1 MHMLTLPAPAKL
13 NLFLHITGR
22 RSDGYHLLQTVFQ
35 LLDFGDELSFDS
47 RADGVIHLQ
56 SDLAG
61 VDPEGNLVVRAARAL
76 RACTGSTHGADIRL
90 HKRTPVGAG
99 LGGGSSDAAT
109 TLLALNSLW
118 GCGLGIDELARMGL
132 SLGADVPVFVRG
144 RSAWAEGVG
153 EVLRPIELPARWYL
167 VIYPGCPVNTAGIF
181 KDPQLTRSTPEIT
194 MAAFLGGHGHNDCE
208 PVASRMNPE
217 IARALAW
224 LAGYGAARMSGTGS
238 AVFAA
243 FEDEQAAQE
252 AAAAVPMEWTRFVAL
267 GLDRSPVHSALGL

>member
-1 MHMLTLPAPAKL
+1 MRVLTLPAPAKL

-22 RSDGYHLLQTVFQ
+22 RADGYHLLQTVFQ
-35 LLDFGDELSFDS
+35 LLDYGDELAFET
-47 RADGVIHLQ
+47 REDGAIRLQ
-56 SDLAG
+56 SNLDG
-61 VDPEGNLVVRAARAL
+61 VDPEDNLVVRAARAL
-76 RACTGSTHGADIRL
+76 QARIGTVQGADIRL
-90 HKRTPVGAG
+90 IKRTPMGAG

-109 TLLALNSLW
+109 TLLGLNALWN
-118 GCGLGIDELARMGL
+118 GGLGIDELAHMGL
-132 SLGADVPVFVRG
+132 ALGADVPVFVRG

-153 EVLRPIELPARWYL
+153 EVLTPIALPARWFL

-181 KDPQLTRSTPEIT
+181 KDPQLTRSTPEMT
-194 MAAFLGGHGHNDCE
+194 MAAFLTGKGHNDCE

-217 IARALAW
+217 IARALHW
-224 LAGYGAARMSGTGS
+224 LSGYGTARMSGTGS

-252 AAAAVPMEWTRFVAL
+252 AAAAVPGEWTRFVAL

>member
-1 MHMLTLPAPAKL
+1 MPGSPRLQAWIDGGEM
-13 NLFLHITGR
+13 R
-22 RSDGYHLLQTVFQ
+22 R
-35 LLDFGDELSFDS
+35 
-47 RADGVIHLQ
+47 
-56 SDLAG
+56 LAG
-61 VDPEGNLVVRAARAL
+61 HAVFTRTAVTAGRPPLLLIHGYPTASYDWARVWPRLAKHYSLYAL
-76 RACTGSTHGADIRL
+76 DM
-90 HKRTPVGAG
+90 
-99 LGGGSSDAAT
+99 LGF
-109 TLLALNSLW
+109 
-118 GCGLGIDELARMGL
+118 GL
-132 SLGADVPVFVRG
+132 SAKPRGCDYPIALQADLCM
-144 RSAWAEGVG
+144 ALLEAEGVG

-224 LAGYGAARMSGTGS
+224 LASYGTARMSGTGS